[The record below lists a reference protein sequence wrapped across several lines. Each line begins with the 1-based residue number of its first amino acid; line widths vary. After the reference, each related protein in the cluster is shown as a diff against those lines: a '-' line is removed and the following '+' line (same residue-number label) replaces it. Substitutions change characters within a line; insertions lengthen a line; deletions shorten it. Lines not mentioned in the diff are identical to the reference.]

1 MQNSQIFDLDT
12 FLYNFPKSRYF
23 MDILNTRSMEV
34 GVIKLRKNQK
44 DTQQPHESDEIYYV
58 ISGNGKITIEGNEHD
73 VKPGNIIYIPK
84 NVSHHFQ
91 TVDENELIVLYI
103 LA

>member
-1 MQNSQIFDLDT
+1 MKNSKIFDLDT
-12 FLYNFPKSRYF
+12 FLSNFPKSKYF
-23 MDILNTRSMEV
+23 LDILNTHSMEV
-34 GVIKLRKNQK
+34 GIINLKKNQK

-58 ISGNGKITIEGNEHD
+58 IGGNGKITIEENEHY
-73 VKPGNIIYIPK
+73 VKPGSIIYIQK

-91 TVDENELIVLYI
+91 TVGESELIVLYV

>member
-1 MQNSQIFDLDT
+1 MHNFQIFDIGT
-12 FLYNFPKSRYF
+12 FLSNFPKSKYF
-23 MDILNTRSMEV
+23 MDILNTHSMEI
-34 GVIKLRKNQK
+34 GVINLKKNQK

-58 ISGNGKITIEGNEHD
+58 ISGNGKIVINENEHD

-84 NVSHHFQ
+84 NVSHHFR
-91 TVDENELIVLYI
+91 TIDANELIVLYI

>member
-1 MQNSQIFDLDT
+1 
-12 FLYNFPKSRYF
+12 
-23 MDILNTRSMEV
+23 MDILNTHSMEV
-34 GVIKLRKNQK
+34 GVINLKKNQK

-58 ISGNGKITIEGNEHD
+58 ISGNGKIVINENEHD

-84 NVSHHFQ
+84 NVSHHFR
-91 TVDENELIVLYI
+91 TIDANELIVLYI